1 MSDRTTD
8 IERRRLLG
16 YAGATG
22 VTALAGC
29 LFGDETT
36 DDEEGNGDENGTDSD
51 DPDSEETEPEEST
64 DDEDESTTT
73 VRLLHDTHFHGSMG
87 SSDDA
92 LNVANYFGLMADETE
107 DAPDRNALV
116 VGNGDDLHTS
126 VESSVFDG
134 GHMVSLFNAGP
145 LEYDTY
151 GNHEFDNGPESL
163 RENVADSEFT
173 WVSANVRDERTD
185 DVFAAEEGARRY
197 AIEEIDGVQFGI
209 TGLAPA
215 DTAEVTSVGDH
226 VEVLEPEVAAEA
238 VVGELRDEGAD
249 VVVLLSH
256 LASPVTEDLV
266 GAVDGIDVAVGDHAA
281 AVREEPLEVDGA
293 VVSLIGDEFEYV
305 GQLDLE
311 VGRDGLDDYSFER
324 YDLAERVENGDVTP
338 HEEVQSRLESYEAD
352 LEAEL
357 DVVIGETTEP
367 LDVRTETV
375 RSEESNF
382 GNWLTDVMRADLEAD
397 VAIQNGGGI
406 RSDEL
411 YEAGGI
417 TRRTIVDILPFP
429 NRTVK
434 LEVTGA
440 TLREAIEH
448 GVSTVE
454 EGHGRF
460 PQVSGM
466 RYAYDPDAPA
476 GDRVTEITVGGEPLT
491 ADVTYELATNDFVAG
506 GGDGYEMFTESDV
519 LVPDD
524 EGTLLSALAIEAIQE
539 AEVIA
544 PETEGRIEVV

>member
-1 MSDRTTD
+1 MTDRTTD

-16 YAGATG
+16 YVGATG

-29 LFGDETT
+29 LFGEETT
-36 DDEEGNGDENGTDSD
+36 DDEGNGDENATDSD
-51 DPDSEETEPEEST
+51 DPNSEETESEEST
-64 DDEDESTTT
+64 DDGSTT
-73 VRLLHDTHFHGSMG
+73 VRLLHDTHLHGSMG
-87 SSDDA
+87 SPDEA
-92 LNVANYFGLMADETE
+92 LNVANYFGLMCDLAA
-107 DAPDRNALV
+107 DAPDGNALV

-197 AIEEIDGVQFGI
+197 AIEEIDGVKFGI

-215 DTAEVTSVGDH
+215 DTPDVSSVGDH
-226 VEVLEPEVAAEA
+226 VEVLDPETAVEA
-238 VVGELRDEGAD
+238 VVSELRDEGAD
-249 VVVLLSH
+249 AIVLLSH
-256 LASPVTEDLV
+256 LASPVAQEV
-266 GAVDGIDVAVGDHAA
+266 VASVDGIDVAVGDHAA
-281 AVREEPLEVDGA
+281 MVYDEPETVDGA
-293 VVSLIGDEFEYV
+293 VVSVVGDEFDYV

-311 VGRDGLDDYSFER
+311 VGNDGLVDHSFER
-324 YDLAERVENGDVTP
+324 YDLAEQVESGEVTP
-338 HEEVQSRLESYEAD
+338 HEEVQSLLEEYEAA

-375 RSEESNF
+375 RSAESNF

-397 VAIQNGGGI
+397 VALQNGGGI

-411 YEAGGI
+411 YPVGGI
-417 TRRTIVDILPFP
+417 TRRTVVDILPFP

-440 TLREAIEH
+440 TLREAIEL
-448 GVSTVE
+448 GVSTVT

-466 RYAYDPDAPA
+466 AYAYDPDAPA
-476 GDRVTEITVGGEPLT
+476 GERVEEITVGDEPLE
-491 ADVTYELATNDFVAG
+491 ADATYELATNDFVAG
-506 GGDGYEMFTESDV
+506 GGDGYEMFADGDV
-519 LVPDD
+519 LVPAD

-539 AEVIA
+539 AEVIG